1 MVVVSR
7 RVRRVWRGGMTS
19 KVDGDG
25 NGGALAGGGAGVEE
39 EVMRK
44 DGLAALKGVVGAD
57 I

>member
-1 MVVVSR
+1 
-7 RVRRVWRGGMTS
+7 MTS